1 MQSSN
6 DTLAVV
12 QTTRDAVLERA
23 NLPRDPEWRR
33 RADELGDDIA
43 TLAAHLTAAEY
54 QLLCKIR
61 DFDDCDGWYHHGA
74 RSCAHWLNWRIGL
87 GLVAAREKVRVAR
100 ALAQLPRI
108 SAAMECGALSYSK
121 VRALTRIAT
130 PETEQD
136 LLENGSVGTA
146 SQVEKMVRLYRQAC
160 RPDELECAARQQAD
174 KFLRTYWDDD
184 GMLVIEGR
192 LPAEEGALVEQAL
205 EMARCELFDRR
216 ASTTADAGDS
226 AEACDAGEPA
236 EACEAG
242 EPAKACEAG
251 EPAEA
256 CEAGEPAEACE
267 AGEPAKACEAGDS
280 AETHDSPS
288 AAPPERTRSWP
299 TQRAEALVRVAEAAL
314 AGRESRHGQ
323 RAQVTV
329 HVDAELLADPCA
341 AGRCEIEEGAAIAA
355 DTMRRL
361 ACDADLLAVVHG
373 EKGEPLGPGR
383 RTRKVSDRLRR
394 ALWER
399 DRGCTFPGCTNQ
411 RFLHGHHLRH
421 WADGGST
428 HLENLTSLPSYH
440 HLLVHEGGFSIVE
453 RNGGLHF
460 LNPAGERVLPAP
472 PPPVVGD
479 PVPSWRRES
488 ARSIDANTTMPDWDG
503 EHPDYEEMLR
513 PLFERDRGPVRRAG

>member
-236 EACEAG
+236 
-242 EPAKACEAG
+242 
-251 EPAEA
+251 
-256 CEAGEPAEACE
+256 
-267 AGEPAKACEAGDS
+267 KACEAGDS

-428 HLENLTSLPSYH
+428 HLENLTSLCSYH